1 VKESYGHNLI
11 ALRATGG
18 NGVLRDGAIVER
30 IIEHAD
36 EMEVHLADGADPQM
50 LLKRLIESGAV
61 ISKFERTEPSLNDI
75 FIDQVGGQ
83 R

>member
-1 VKESYGHNLI
+1 
-11 ALRATGG
+11 
-18 NGVLRDGAIVER
+18 
-30 IIEHAD
+30 
-36 EMEVHLADGADPQM
+36 MEVHLADGADPQM